1 MCDYEKLREDI
12 KQIRRKLDGLIA
24 DGADTDQ
31 IYQISVEL
39 DKKFVEL
46 MRIESN

>member
-12 KQIRRKLDGLIA
+12 KQIRRELDGLIA
-24 DGADTDQ
+24 DGADTER
-31 IYQISVEL
+31 IYAISVEL